1 MLSFLRTGFWL
12 VLLSN
17 LSNVFNYLQM
27 IVVSR
32 WLSKQDLSIF
42 SSVTA
47 TGIVITSF
55 LSVVPSLYV
64 LVNSDTFV
72 DEVGKEKNLKALNK
86 LALYVSVVFFLLFF
100 VLSFSVSGFLKIS
113 TPLPMLLYSTCL
125 LNSLILQ
132 IFVGHCLLEGRYKLI
147 QIQVLLLSFLKLLF
161 TFLSFHFFGDLLE
174 IVFFSEFFA
183 TLLSVFFLYKVNG
196 FSGLGSGIKGLKV
209 YIKQSIPVSATLFI
223 GGALLSIDLL
233 LAKRFF
239 SESDA
244 ADYTVGSNLGKIAFF
259 ISGAVSSIV
268 FAASK
273 KKLSQG
279 QNATDILL
287 FSCFVA
293 FLCGGV
299 VCVSSLLFPELIVLT
314 LFGEKYIS
322 SIGVFKVLSFSM
334 TLLAVN
340 TIFFNYFLARK
351 VYFFIK
357 VPFCVLA
364 FIFLYPFLLEVP
376 NVEGLANLILY
387 SMFFVLF
394 MNIYFYIKL
403 IGSTK

>member
-1 MLSFLRTGFWL
+1 MLSFLRAGFWL
-12 VLLSN
+12 VFLSN

-47 TGIVITSF
+47 TGIVVTSF
-55 LSVVPSLYV
+55 LSVIPSLYV
-64 LVNSDTFV
+64 LANNDNQV
-72 DEVGKEKNLKALNK
+72 DAVGKERNQKALNQ
-86 LALYVSVVFFLLFF
+86 LTIYVSLVFFLLFLF
-100 VLSFSVSGFLKIS
+100 LSFPMSDFLKIS
-113 TPLPMLLYSTCL
+113 NPLPMLLYSTCL
-125 LNSLILQ
+125 LNTLILQ
-132 IFVGHCLLEGRYKLI
+132 AFVGHCLAVGQYALI
-147 QIQVLLLSFLKLLF
+147 QVQVLLLSFLKLLV
-161 TFLSFHFFGDLLE
+161 TFILFYFFGNLLE
-174 IVFFSEFFA
+174 IVFLSEFFA
-183 TLLSVFFLYKVNG
+183 TLLSVCFLYKVNG
-196 FSGLGSGIKGLKV
+196 FSGLGGDIKVLKV
-209 YIKQSIPVSATLFI
+209 YLKQSIPVSATLFI

-244 ADYTVGSNLGKIAFF
+244 ADYTVGSNLGKVAFF

-293 FLCGGV
+293 FLCGSV
-299 VCVSSLLFPELIVLT
+299 VCVSSLLFSEFIVFT

-351 VYFFIK
+351 SYLFIK
-357 VPFCVLA
+357 VPFFVLV
-364 FIFLYPFLLEVP
+364 FVFVYPFIWEVS
-376 NVEGLANLILY
+376 NIEGLANLILY
-387 SMFFVLF
+387 SMCFIFF
-394 MNIYFYIKL
+394 MNVYFIFKL
-403 IGSTK
+403 IRDIK

>member
-1 MLSFLRTGFWL
+1 M
-12 VLLSN
+12 
-17 LSNVFNYLQM
+17 
-27 IVVSR
+27 
-32 WLSKQDLSIF
+32 
-42 SSVTA
+42 
-47 TGIVITSF
+47 
-55 LSVVPSLYV
+55 
-64 LVNSDTFV
+64 
-72 DEVGKEKNLKALNK
+72 
-86 LALYVSVVFFLLFF
+86 
-100 VLSFSVSGFLKIS
+100 
-113 TPLPMLLYSTCL
+113 
-125 LNSLILQ
+125 
-132 IFVGHCLLEGRYKLI
+132 
-147 QIQVLLLSFLKLLF
+147 
-161 TFLSFHFFGDLLE
+161 
-174 IVFFSEFFA
+174 
-183 TLLSVFFLYKVNG
+183 YKVNG

-293 FLCGGV
+293 FLCGGAV
-299 VCVSSLLFPELIVLT
+299 FVSSLLFPEFIVLT
-314 LFGEKYIS
+314 LFGKKYIS

-351 VYFFIK
+351 FYFFIK
-357 VPFCVLA
+357 VPFFVLT
-364 FIFLYPFLLEVP
+364 FIFLYPFVLEIP
-376 NVEGLANLILY
+376 DVEGVASLILY
-387 SMFFVLF
+387 SMFFILF

-403 IGSTK
+403 IGNTK